1 MPKNYPA
8 FIIDRSRRRTAARF
22 TDDFVV
28 CTDKEV
34 GFIARGYLLPKSRRD
49 AHIAALQAEGKT
61 FITKTFEDSTTVVLE
76 VVEYFHTPLTHPNR
90 VPPLLKK
97 ALRAYIFGEMEAV
110 GGGRGGYDEQIAAID
125 DVLRTALSQR
135 ERMVDAQG
143 EAGAERFISAL
154 RAARG
159 TVALMQKITKSE

>member
-1 MPKNYPA
+1 IFNIMPKNYPA
-8 FIIDRSRRRTAARF
+8 FIIDRSRRSPAARF

-49 AHIAALQAEGKT
+49 AHIAALQADGKT

-76 VVEYFHTPLTHPNR
+76 VIEYFHTPLAHPNR

-110 GGGRGGYDEQIAAID
+110 GG
-125 DVLRTALSQR
+125 
-135 ERMVDAQG
+135 
-143 EAGAERFISAL
+143 
-154 RAARG
+154 
-159 TVALMQKITKSE
+159 

>member
-8 FIIDRSRRRTAARF
+8 FIIDRSRRSPAARF

-49 AHIAALQAEGKT
+49 AHIAALQADGKT

-76 VVEYFHTPLTHPNR
+76 VVEYFHTPLAHPNR
-90 VPPLLKK
+90 VPPLLRK

-110 GGGRGGYDEQIAAID
+110 GGGRGGYSRDRR
-125 DVLRTALSQR
+125 RTADGPLP
-135 ERMVDAQG
+135 
-143 EAGAERFISAL
+143 AGTHGRCPGGGRDRTFHQCVAC
-154 RAARG
+154 G

>member
-8 FIIDRSRRRTAARF
+8 FIIDRSRRSPAARF

-49 AHIAALQAEGKT
+49 AHIAALQADGKT

-97 ALRAYIFGEMEAV
+97 ALRAFAV

-143 EAGAERFISAL
+143 EAGAERFINAL
-154 RAARG
+154 CAARG

>member
-49 AHIAALQAEGKT
+49 AHIAALQADGKT

-76 VVEYFHTPLTHPNR
+76 VVVYLHTPLAHPNR

-97 ALRAYIFGEMEAV
+97 ALRAYIFGEMEA
-110 GGGRGGYDEQIAAID
+110 GGGYDEQIAAID

-143 EAGAERFISAL
+143 EAGTERFINAL

>member
-8 FIIDRSRRRTAARF
+8 FIIDRSRRSPAARF

-49 AHIAALQAEGKT
+49 AHIAALQADGKT

-143 EAGAERFISAL
+143 EAGTERFINAL

>member
-8 FIIDRSRRRTAARF
+8 FIIDRSRRSPAARF

-49 AHIAALQAEGKT
+49 AHIAALQADGKT

-97 ALRAYIFGEMEAV
+97 ALRAYIFGEMEA
-110 GGGRGGYDEQIAAID
+110 ID

-143 EAGAERFISAL
+143 EAGTERFINAL

>member
-8 FIIDRSRRRTAARF
+8 FIIDRSRRSPAARF

-76 VVEYFHTPLTHPNR
+76 VVEYFHTPLAHPNR
-90 VPPLLKK
+90 VPALLKK

>member
-8 FIIDRSRRRTAARF
+8 FIIDRSRRSPAARF

-143 EAGAERFISAL
+143 EAGAERF
-154 RAARG
+154 
-159 TVALMQKITKSE
+159 KKSE